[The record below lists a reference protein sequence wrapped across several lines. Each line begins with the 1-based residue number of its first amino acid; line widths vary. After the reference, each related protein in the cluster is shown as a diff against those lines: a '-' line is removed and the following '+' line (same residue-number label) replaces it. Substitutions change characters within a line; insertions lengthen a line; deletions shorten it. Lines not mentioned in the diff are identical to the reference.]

1 MAASQ
6 CLGTTAQQKK
16 RGSAEVLGVA
26 AAAALWAPEVATVLG
41 LGTTAALGRGSVTVA
56 VGDGLKAN
64 QVSLKGCVF
73 VEGGES

>member
-1 MAASQ
+1 M
-6 CLGTTAQQKK
+6 
-16 RGSAEVLGVA
+16 A

-41 LGTTAALGRGSVTVA
+41 LGTTVVLEPGSVTVA

-73 VEGGES
+73 MEGGES